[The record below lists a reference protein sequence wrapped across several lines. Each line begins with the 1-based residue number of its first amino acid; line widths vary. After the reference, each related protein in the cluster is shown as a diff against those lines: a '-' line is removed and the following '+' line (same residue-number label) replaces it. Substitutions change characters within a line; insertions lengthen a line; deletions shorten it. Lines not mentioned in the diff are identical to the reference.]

1 MTTFKRNL
9 PGFMLALGLAVP
21 AWFLGTSYR
30 LIGGPVFAILMGMLV
45 ATLLQIPIVFEPGFR
60 FTSKKILQLSIVLIG
75 FSMNLSH
82 ILTIGTRSLVIIM
95 AVLLTA
101 FGTAYLL
108 RYLLKTEENVTI
120 LIGVGTAICGGSAI
134 AATAPVIRAND
145 REIAS
150 AISTIFLFN
159 IIAVL
164 VFPSLGRLMEMTDTT
179 FGMWAGT
186 AINDTSSV
194 VAAGHIWS
202 EGALQTAA
210 IVKLVRTLM
219 IIPAVLFLGILQTRK
234 MTGEKR
240 TEESENDHS
249 EPPTRQ
255 KKESFVLIDVFPW
268 FVLLFL
274 AASLLTTMKVVTPK
288 GAVLLASAGRF
299 FIVTAMA
306 AIGLNTNLKQLAAN
320 GVRPLL
326 LGLGCWVSV
335 ALMSLGVQHFMH

>member
-1 MTTFKRNL
+1 MNTFKQNL
-9 PGFMLALGLAVP
+9 AGLMMALGIAVP
-21 AWFLGTSYR
+21 AWFLGSSYR
-30 LIGGPVFAILMGMLV
+30 LVGGPVFAILMGMLA
-45 ATLLQIPIVFEPGFR
+45 ATLLQIPSVFVPGFR
-60 FTSKKILQLSIVLIG
+60 FASKKILQLSIVLIG

-82 ILTIGTRSLVIIM
+82 ILTMGARSLIIIL

-101 FGTAYLL
+101 FGTAYILS
-108 RYLLKTEENVTI
+108 YLLKTEANVTI

-164 VFPSLGRLMEMTDTT
+164 LFPSLGRLMGMTDTA

-194 VAAGHIWS
+194 VAAGQIWS
-202 EGALQTAA
+202 EGALQTATV
-210 IVKLVRTLM
+210 VKLVRTLT
-219 IIPAVLFLGILQTRK
+219 IIPAVLILGILQTRK

-240 TEESENDHS
+240 LEEPESHDS
-249 EPPTRQ
+249 DPATRRR
-255 KKESFVLIDVFPW
+255 KKSFMLLNVFPW

-274 AASLLTTMKVVTPK
+274 AASLLTTLSVVTPN
-288 GAVLLASAGRF
+288 GARLLASAGRF

-320 GVRPLL
+320 GVRPIM
-326 LGLGCWVSV
+326 LGLGCWVTV
-335 ALMSLGVQHFMH
+335 ALMSLGVQYLIH